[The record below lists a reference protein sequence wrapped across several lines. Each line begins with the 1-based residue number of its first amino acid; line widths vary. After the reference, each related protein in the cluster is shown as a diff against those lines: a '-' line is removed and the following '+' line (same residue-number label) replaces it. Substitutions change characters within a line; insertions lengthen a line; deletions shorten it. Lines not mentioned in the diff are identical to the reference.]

1 MTADAD
7 EPSVDDDAFPDGGGT
22 ATLDG
27 AQFAGPGFGTVS
39 TRLPWAEAAAEAPA
53 VVSRRAVLRDGLP
66 AVYQDSDFAMRFVR
80 ALEEVLD
87 PVGAVLD
94 GLHHYVDPG
103 LAPRAALE
111 LICAWLG
118 VETSE
123 SQTIDELRDLARHAA
138 ELGRTRGTARGLQL
152 ALRLSFPGMPLRVE
166 GGGAVRWPGSPE
178 ASTATEFIVY
188 CDTPIPPDQ
197 QVAVARAIERERPVG
212 AAYRLRVKSAKK
224 KKP

>member
-1 MTADAD
+1 MTETADI
-7 EPSVDDDAFPDGGGT
+7 EPTSGGI
-22 ATLDG
+22 AALAG
-27 AQFAGPGFGTVS
+27 AEFAGPGFGTVT
-39 TRLPWAEAAAEAPA
+39 TRLPWMSVAADVPE
-53 VVSRRAVLRDGLP
+53 VVSGRAVLRGGLP

-103 LAPRAALE
+103 LAPRAALK
-111 LICAWLG
+111 LMCAWLG

-123 SQTIDELRDLARHAA
+123 SQSTDELRELARHAA
-138 ELGRTRGTARGLQL
+138 ELGRTRGTARGLEL
-152 ALRLSFPGMPLRVE
+152 HLRLTFPGVPLRVE
-166 GGGAVRWPGSPE
+166 GGGGVTWPGADPAGNAE
-178 ASTATEFIVY
+178 LVVY

-197 QVAVARAIERERPVG
+197 QVAIARAIEREKPVG
-212 AAYRLRVKSAKK
+212 AAYRLRVKAPK